1 MERQHR
7 NLAASVRQR
16 LMNLARAR
24 KEDFQLLLTQF
35 GLERLLYRIT
45 KSPYRGDFVLKG
57 AALFQ
62 LWMGQPHRATR
73 DLDLLGLG
81 LPSTDRLRQVFQE
94 ICSASVVDDGLV
106 FLANAIRAEQIK
118 EDDEYQGIRLRI
130 DARLGNARLPLQ
142 IDIGF
147 GDAVTPGPQ
156 AVTFPTLLDFPPPQ
170 LQAYPRET
178 VVAEKFQAM
187 VFLGMANSRM
197 KDFYDLW
204 AIACQFDFDGA
215 ALGAAIRAT
224 FERRRTE
231 LPLTTP
237 LPLTAEFIAD
247 SKKAIQWNAF
257 LRKGRLLE
265 TPPPLE
271 EVIKLLESFLM
282 PPTRALVSGA
292 SWDRIWRNK
301 TWS

>member
-1 MERQHR
+1 MERQRR

-24 KEDFQLLLTQF
+24 KEDFQLLLTQY
-35 GLERLLYRIT
+35 GHERLLYRIT
-45 KSPYRGDFVLKG
+45 RSPYQGDFVLKG

-73 DLDLLGLG
+73 DLDLLGHG
-81 LPSTDRLRQVFQE
+81 TPSTDCLRQVFQD

-106 FLANAIRAEQIK
+106 FLADAIRAAQIK

-130 DARLGNARLPLQ
+130 EARLGNARVPLQ

-156 AVTFPTLLDFPPPQ
+156 TVTFPVLLDFPPPQ
-170 LQAYPRET
+170 LQAYSRET

-204 AIACQFDFDGA
+204 AIACRFDFDGA
-215 ALGAAIRAT
+215 ALCSAIHAT

-237 LPLTAEFIAD
+237 LPLTAEFSAD
-247 SKKAIQWNAF
+247 SKKGIHWNAF
-257 LRKGRLLE
+257 LQKGRLLE

-271 EVIKLLESFLM
+271 EVIELLESFLM
-282 PPTRALVSGA
+282 PPTRALVSGT
-292 SWDRIWRNK
+292 SWDRIWRNR